1 MELIKYIPDFNLR
14 GDIFRKIF
22 TSRQAKIDEA
32 KNNIEDLRNQCFI
45 RTATWGLVYWE
56 EEFGIKVDLSDD
68 IENRRSRCLSRIRGS
83 GNCTISHIKYVA
95 KCYGYGDID
104 LNEDFEHY
112 RLTITFISTFGIP
125 PKLDDFKKTMR
136 TIIPAHIGIYY
147 KFKYNTW
154 GDIKK
159 ANITWDYCK
168 QNNITW
174 EDLKNK
180 PVDELLNL

>member
-1 MELIKYIPDFNLR
+1 M
-14 GDIFRKIF
+14 
-22 TSRQAKIDEA
+22 
-32 KNNIEDLRNQCFI
+32 
-45 RTATWGLVYWE
+45 
-56 EEFGIKVDLSDD
+56 SDD

-159 ANITWDYCK
+159 AGLTWQYFKDK
-168 QNNITW
+168 NITW

-180 PVDELLNL
+180 PFNELLSL